1 MLFRSVSQSRYA
13 KPFRDVPC
21 GKCAACMQRKRSEWS
36 VRLQNELQYASSAA
50 FITLTYSDEY
60 FQELHPLGSLIG
72 DLYAHL
78 FPEDGKE
85 MLQIKEFDDYLKDRT
100 SVKKKELQD
109 FNLLDGWQHEVMPQ
123 IKLLMSFLDRQA
135 GKMNTWYIVGPACS
149 GKSLFTDLIK
159 DFF

>member
-1 MLFRSVSQSRYA
+1 MAQCISPIRLKTPDKP

-60 FQELHPLGSLIG
+60 FQVQHPLGSLIG

-85 MLQIKEFDDYLKDRT
+85 MLQSK
-100 SVKKKELQD
+100 
-109 FNLLDGWQHEVMPQ
+109 NLT
-123 IKLLMSFLDRQA
+123 
-135 GKMNTWYIVGPACS
+135 NT
-149 GKSLFTDLIK
+149 
-159 DFF
+159 

>member
-1 MLFRSVSQSRYA
+1 MAQCISPIRLKTPDKP

-78 FPEDGKE
+78 FPEDGNE
-85 MLQIKEFDDYLKDRT
+85 MLQIKEFDDYLKDRA
-100 SVKKKELQD
+100 SVKKKDLQD
-109 FNLLDGWQHEVMPQ
+109 FMKRFRFHDKSPNIRFYG
-123 IKLLMSFLDRQA
+123 
-135 GKMNTWYIVGPACS
+135 VGEY
-149 GKSLFTDLIK
+149 GEKSLRPHYHIN
-159 DFF
+159 